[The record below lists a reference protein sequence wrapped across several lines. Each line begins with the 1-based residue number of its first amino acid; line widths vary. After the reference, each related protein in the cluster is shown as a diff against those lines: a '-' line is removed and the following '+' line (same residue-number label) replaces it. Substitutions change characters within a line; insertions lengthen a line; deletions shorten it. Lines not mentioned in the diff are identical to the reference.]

1 MIDNSQEQL
10 YLVKGPGGKI
20 QERKESKE
28 NMDHRA
34 YFNEMAGRWDDL
46 LTDEVRMR
54 LKGIIDDLSLA
65 RGSKVLD
72 VGTGTGVLIP
82 FLADAVGPAG
92 TVVAVDFA
100 AEMLAVARKNYPWPN
115 VQYIEA
121 EVTAL
126 PFPDETF
133 DEVIC
138 NSAFPHFADCRQA
151 AKEMA
156 RVLRAGGRIAVCH
169 PHSRDYVNNLH
180 RSIGGGVGNDLLP
193 DDETM
198 RTIFSAAGFRE
209 IVIADGAGRYLL
221 VARKNP

>member
-1 MIDNSQEQL
+1 
-10 YLVKGPGGKI
+10 
-20 QERKESKE
+20 
-28 NMDHRA
+28 MDHRA
-34 YFNEMAGRWDDL
+34 YFNEMAGRWDNL
-46 LTDEVRMR
+46 LTEEARMC
-54 LKGIIDDLSLA
+54 LKGIIDDLSIA
-65 RGSKVLD
+65 RGSTVLD

-82 FLADAVGPAG
+82 FLAEAVGPSG

-100 AEMLAVARKNYPWPN
+100 AEMLAVARKKYPWPN
-115 VQYIEA
+115 VQYCEA

-133 DEVIC
+133 EEVIC
-138 NSAFPHFADCRQA
+138 NSAFPHFTDHRQA

-156 RVLRAGGRIAVCH
+156 RVLKTGGRITVCH
-169 PHSRDYVNNLH
+169 PHSRNYVNNLH
-180 RSIGGGVGNDLLP
+180 RSIGGVVGNDLLP

-198 RTIFSAAGFRE
+198 RAIFSAAGFRD